1 MYKSDG
7 SVKGLASTRE
17 GSEPEKDGS
26 ELDHETPGSLDG
38 LEGLE
43 RGKGGQEDNGRDENG
58 EKRDEGNLR
67 KKKIHLG
74 RSKENYSALFNF

>member
-1 MYKSDG
+1 M
-7 SVKGLASTRE
+7 LE

-43 RGKGGQEDNGRDENG
+43 RGKGGQEDNGRDDNG
-58 EKRDEGNLR
+58 KKREEENLR